1 MIGERLQ
8 EIRRD
13 HGDTQQS
20 LAAKLRVSKPTVQA
34 WELGKSSP
42 GHDMLV
48 TICRMYEVS
57 SDYLLGLTDTDPAYI
72 KRRQRNEKTNAVNNT
87 NLFFIRISL
96 HLNLIVYQNTNNL
109 YSFIIYFFFGFFAV
123 ATKPYNISDIHAYF
137 LDDDNHINVQMF

>member
-42 GHDMLV
+42 SHDMLV
-48 TICRMYEVS
+48 TVCRMYEVS
-57 SDYLLGLTDTDPAYI
+57 ADYLLGLTDIDPAYV
-72 KRRQRNEKTNAVNNT
+72 KRRQETLSPD
-87 NLFFIRISL
+87 NLAALKSYEEFLHWKQRHKNSQNKDQRITS
-96 HLNLIVYQNTNNL
+96 
-109 YSFIIYFFFGFFAV
+109 
-123 ATKPYNISDIHAYF
+123 
-137 LDDDNHINVQMF
+137 

>member
-34 WELGKSSP
+34 WERGKSSP

-57 SDYLLGLTDTDPAYI
+57 ADYLLGLTDTDPIYT
-72 KRRQRNEKTNAVNNT
+72 KRRQEALNADNLAALQSYEEFLHWKQRNAKPHNT
-87 NLFFIRISL
+87 DNRIE
-96 HLNLIVYQNTNNL
+96 
-109 YSFIIYFFFGFFAV
+109 
-123 ATKPYNISDIHAYF
+123 
-137 LDDDNHINVQMF
+137 

>member
-13 HGDTQQS
+13 HGDTQVS

-42 GHDMLV
+42 SHEMLV

-57 SDYLLGLTDTDPAYI
+57 SDYLLGLTDTDPAYV
-72 KRRQRNEKTNAVNNT
+72 KRQQALLNADNLAALQSYEEFLHWKQRKEKSQNA
-87 NLFFIRISL
+87 
-96 HLNLIVYQNTNNL
+96 
-109 YSFIIYFFFGFFAV
+109 
-123 ATKPYNISDIHAYF
+123 
-137 LDDDNHINVQMF
+137 DNRTE

>member
-20 LAAKLRVSKPTVQA
+20 LASKLRVSKPTVQA

-42 GHDMLV
+42 SHDMLV

-57 SDYLLGLTDTDPAYI
+57 ADYLLGLTNIDPAYV
-72 KRRQRNEKTNAVNNT
+72 KRRHETLNADNLAALKSYEEFLHWKQRNKN
-87 NLFFIRISL
+87 S
-96 HLNLIVYQNTNNL
+96 QNKDQRTE
-109 YSFIIYFFFGFFAV
+109 
-123 ATKPYNISDIHAYF
+123 
-137 LDDDNHINVQMF
+137 

>member
-42 GHDMLV
+42 SHDMLV

-57 SDYLLGLTDTDPAYI
+57 SDYLLGLTDADPAYI
-72 KRRQRNEKTNAVNNT
+72 KRRQEILNKE
-87 NLFFIRISL
+87 NLAALKSYEEYLRWK
-96 HLNLIVYQNTNNL
+96 QR
-109 YSFIIYFFFGFFAV
+109 
-123 ATKPYNISDIHAYF
+123 
-137 LDDDNHINVQMF
+137 NVQVTNIELKQAE

>member
-13 HGDTQQS
+13 HGDTQRS
-20 LAAKLRVSKPTVQA
+20 LAIRLRVSKPTVQA

-42 GHDMLV
+42 SHEMLV

-72 KRRQRNEKTNAVNNT
+72 KRKQESLNKENLAALRSYEEFLHWKQRSMQAD
-87 NLFFIRISL
+87 
-96 HLNLIVYQNTNNL
+96 
-109 YSFIIYFFFGFFAV
+109 
-123 ATKPYNISDIHAYF
+123 NIELKQAE
-137 LDDDNHINVQMF
+137 